1 MELWIPRGSQLSDG
15 SFNCSPKWRTYL
27 SGAILSQLSV
37 PDRYI
42 TETQS
47 GILSAG
53 KVALDK
59 LSMGG
64 ISA

>member
-1 MELWIPRGSQLSDG
+1 MEQWILRGSQLSDG
-15 SFNCSPKWRTYL
+15 SFNLFPKWRIYL

-37 PDRYI
+37 ADRYR